1 MSTEIK
7 PCKIHN
13 IMPEWVDVEYTYEQL
28 VLRSS
33 RTYRAL
39 RCKEC
44 ENEKR
49 QSIEEIIRWN
59 KDQSK

>member
-1 MSTEIK
+1 
-7 PCKIHN
+7 
-13 IMPEWVDVEYTYEQL
+13 MPEWVDVEYTYEQL